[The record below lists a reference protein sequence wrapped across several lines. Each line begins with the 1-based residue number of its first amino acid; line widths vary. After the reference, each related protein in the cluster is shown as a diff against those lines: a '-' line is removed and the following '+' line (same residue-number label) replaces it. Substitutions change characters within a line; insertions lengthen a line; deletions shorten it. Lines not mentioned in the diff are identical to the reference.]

1 MMSEK
6 MEYLPF
12 SAVNDFMRDDYRIT
26 VMTEV
31 FSNLEKL
38 DKAPRTVITTA
49 VSHHVSV
56 PGFRNG
62 NLAPVGRKVKASVS
76 LFERAPEFAAAVMQG
91 WSSLHP
97 QLRTVVVEVLTEL
110 GWENVLP
117 ADADRAQ
124 LPGFQIHWPKKDNF
138 EAILAQVKAKQPDLE
153 ESEDNVSL
161 MAVWMGNR
169 LPYDLYSEEEQQSA
183 E

>member
-1 MMSEK
+1 

-31 FSNLEKL
+31 FSNFDKLE
-38 DKAPRTVITTA
+38 KAPRTLITGF

-62 NLAPVGRKVKASVS
+62 NLAPIGRKVKASVS
-76 LFERAPEFAAAVMQG
+76 LFERSPEFAAAVMQS
-91 WSSLHP
+91 WSILHP
-97 QLRTVVVEVLTEL
+97 DLRKVMVEVLNEL
-110 GWENVLP
+110 AWENVLP
-117 ADADRAQ
+117 AEADRSE
-124 LPGFQIHWPKKDNF
+124 LPGFQVHWPKKDNF
-138 EAILAQVKAKQPDLE
+138 EAILAQVKAKQPELV
-153 ESEDNVSL
+153 ESEDDVSL

-169 LPYDLYSEEEQQSA
+169 LPYDLYSEEEQKEA